1 MENKIII
8 TKDAIVKVRSVDKG
22 VLTGYNILT
31 EKLVQ
36 IIGSEYMEITEQV
49 ISLLGNEENRLRL
62 ASSLFLN
69 PKDICKALNITD
81 RTLFRLENQYVNQ
94 EGRKVNNKPL
104 DLNKEQI
111 DEIRKLNSS
120 GKYSQIYI
128 GNEFKISS
136 QSVSNI
142 CLRKGKYKNI

>member
-8 TKDAIVKVRSVDKG
+8 TKNAIIKVRNIEKG
-22 VLTGYNILT
+22 VIIGYNVLN
-31 EKLVQ
+31 EELVEVPNN
-36 IIGSEYMEITEQV
+36 GYMEITQEI

-69 PKDICKALNITD
+69 SKDICKTLNVTD
-81 RTLFRLENQYVNQ
+81 RTLFRLEKKYVNQ
-94 EGRKVNNKPL
+94 EGRKVNNNSL
-104 DLNKEQI
+104 NLNKEQI

-128 GNEFKISS
+128 GNQFNISS